1 MFFCNYIIT
10 LIQEVLYYNI
20 SKNIS
25 FMTLFKK
32 IFIKDHA
39 FLIFLIGKP
48 FYQKCH
54 SPYNIRTYSYSSS
67 FIYHSSLIKYRM

>member
-32 IFIKDHA
+32 
-39 FLIFLIGKP
+39 
-48 FYQKCH
+48 FYKR
-54 SPYNIRTYSYSSS
+54 SRFSNLFNR
-67 FIYHSSLIKYRM
+67 

>member
-10 LIQEVLYYNI
+10 LIQEVLYYII

-32 IFIKDHA
+32 FIKDHA

-48 FYQKCH
+48 FYPKCH
-54 SPYNIRTYSYSSS
+54 SPYDIRTYSYSSS
-67 FIYHSSLIKYRM
+67 LIYHSSLIKYRM